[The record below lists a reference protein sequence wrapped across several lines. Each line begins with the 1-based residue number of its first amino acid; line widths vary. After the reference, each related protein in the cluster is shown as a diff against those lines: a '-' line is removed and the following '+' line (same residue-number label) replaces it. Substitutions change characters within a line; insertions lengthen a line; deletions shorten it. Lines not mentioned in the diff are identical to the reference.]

1 MIFELKEDIPDKGL
15 IAGEKGYGDLVSI
28 GPDKFRHM
36 VKFTANANHK
46 SIIMYFDI
54 DYLEVTDESSA
65 GVDILG
71 DVFQ

>member
-15 IAGEKGYGDLVSI
+15 VAGEKGYGDLVSI

-36 VKFTANANHK
+36 VKFTGNDNHE
-46 SIIMYFDI
+46 SITMYFDVG
-54 DYLEVTDESSA
+54 YLEVTDESSA
-65 GVDILG
+65 GVDILE